1 MLLGAITCSTRQ
13 PGSLPAERCCG
24 AQEVDPESSIK
35 IIVLAMVMLVEADSI
50 ISSTIIA
57 GAAVVEADEEVAEV
71 GSSAAAVAMC
81 YNSLVGRHRIE
92 AEEDPAGPAADNSE
106 AVGLG

>member
-24 AQEVDPESSIK
+24 AQEVDPESIK
-35 IIVLAMVMLVEADSI
+35 IIVLVMVMLVEADSI

-57 GAAVVEADEEVAEV
+57 GAAVEEADEEVAEV

-92 AEEDPAGPAADNSE
+92 AEEDP
-106 AVGLG
+106 

>member
-24 AQEVDPESSIK
+24 AQEVDPESIK

-57 GAAVVEADEEVAEV
+57 GAVVMEADEEVAGV

-92 AEEDPAGPAADNSE
+92 AEEDPADLAADNSE
-106 AVGLG
+106 VAGLG

>member
-1 MLLGAITCSTRQ
+1 MHLGAITCSTRQ

-24 AQEVDPESSIK
+24 AQEVDPESIK
-35 IIVLAMVMLVEADSI
+35 IIVLVMVMLVEADSI

-57 GAAVVEADEEVAEV
+57 GAAVEEADEEVVEV

-92 AEEDPAGPAADNSE
+92 AEEDP
-106 AVGLG
+106 